1 MNVDTAIVTLWQ
13 QTGCC
18 RFTVCIRMLGDFE
31 QVEGGLVILITL
43 LASVHGD
50 KWDTTNGK
58 LLFCTNISIT

>member
-50 KWDTTNGK
+50 K
-58 LLFCTNISIT
+58 